1 MSNTPNYNLYL
12 TEDDDSSTKF
22 KEWRKNINGSTDSNM
37 TKIDTALGEKANSSK
52 SVITT
57 LLYTS
62 WVGTEAPYTQTI
74 TVTGLTA
81 NQNGTISIAQTAT
94 AEQRAAARDAM
105 LTVTGQAANSLTI
118 TADGEM
124 PVEDIPVC
132 IILMG

>member
-52 SVITT
+52 SVTTT
-57 LLYTS
+57 LPYTS